1 MNSDRDMD
9 VVELWS
15 GVESIV
21 FVARAAR
28 VAGHQG
34 RQHLQAVLLTSTGLL
49 ASLTRRDTDA
59 DISLVRKDFAMHS
72 N

>member
-1 MNSDRDMD
+1 MHSDKDLD

-21 FVARAAR
+21 FVARVAR

-34 RQHLQAVLLTSTGLL
+34 RQHPHAEGFEKHRSFGIIYQQGQ
-49 ASLTRRDTDA
+49 
-59 DISLVRKDFAMHS
+59 
-72 N
+72 